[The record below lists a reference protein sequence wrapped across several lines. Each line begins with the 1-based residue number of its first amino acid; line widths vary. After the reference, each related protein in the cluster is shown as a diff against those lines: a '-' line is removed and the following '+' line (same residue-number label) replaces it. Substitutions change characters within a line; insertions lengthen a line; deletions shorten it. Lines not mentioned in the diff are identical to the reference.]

1 MIDPLDVFKSMPS
14 KRVARVMLK
23 RPAMQRPASSRGGM
37 QIFVS
42 LLSGKT
48 ITLDV
53 EASDSIGNVKA
64 KIRDKEGTHP
74 LDQSLIFADK
84 QLKDYRKL
92 SDYNIQAKSTLTMV
106 LKGPRPLHYG
116 NHQRKSITLNVRA
129 SDTFGDIRKK
139 IEDKEGIPADQLRLI
154 IWLEIRGQGHRWHSF
169 DTIRQPAVLASQLGD
184 FLHSGFELNVEL
196 RTQIFVKTL
205 TGSSSVIYVDGSD
218 TIDNV
223 KAKIQDIE
231 GVPPYQQIVEFSQRH
246 PGTPPHDD

>member
-1 MIDPLDVFKSMPS
+1 
-14 KRVARVMLK
+14 
-23 RPAMQRPASSRGGM
+23 MQRPASSRGGM
-37 QIFVS
+37 QIFVN

-106 LKGPRPLHYG
+106 LKDPRPLHYG
-116 NHQRKSITLNVRA
+116 NHQRKSITLNVTA

-139 IEDKEGIPADQLRLI
+139 IEDKEGIPVNQQRLI
-154 IWLEIRGQGHRWHSF
+154 IWQENRGRGQGWHSY
-169 DTIRQPAVLASQLGD
+169 DTIRQPAALDQQLGD
-184 FLHSGFELNVEL
+184 FLHSGLELSVEL
-196 RTQIFVKTL
+196 RTQIRLSQSHPAITAWLVGNEANGPWQQVRLNTRAPQRTSRRGCGARTYRATS
-205 TGSSSVIYVDGSD
+205 TGS
-218 TIDNV
+218 
-223 KAKIQDIE
+223 A
-231 GVPPYQQIVEFSQRH
+231 PP
-246 PGTPPHDD
+246 